1 MSVKSDHKGRLTG
14 AEPNTEY
21 YKTTDAFGVIT
32 YDPVVVNLP
41 DNEKTVS
48 WDEFTEFFGVEPAD
62 VLGTGIQS
70 GHTGKNIKPG
80 TLPHVLQVRT
90 FVRDGDGGKTHDEN
104 NEVRTRVLRIHIAE
118 KEED

>member
-21 YKTTDAFGVIT
+21 IKTIDASGAIT
-32 YDPVVVNLP
+32 YDPVAVKFP

-48 WDEFTEFFGVEPAD
+48 WDEFTKFFGAEPTE
-62 VLGTGIQS
+62 VLGSGIQS
-70 GHTGKNIKPG
+70 VLAGWASKPG

-90 FVRDGDGGKTHDEN
+90 YVRDEQGKTQVH
-104 NEVRTRVLRIHIAE
+104 RIYIAE
-118 KEED
+118 KDEEN